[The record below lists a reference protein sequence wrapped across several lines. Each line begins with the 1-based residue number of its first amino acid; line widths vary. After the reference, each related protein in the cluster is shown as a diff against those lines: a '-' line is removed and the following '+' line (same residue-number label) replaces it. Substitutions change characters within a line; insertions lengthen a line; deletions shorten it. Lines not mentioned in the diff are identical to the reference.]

1 MPPTVGRHG
10 AFGRSRGRRLARRLQ
25 GFRGQ
30 AHELSLLGRAADQ
43 AGSRRPAFARDQYA
57 CRPLQHG
64 FARDRALPW
73 LRRSRSDGGR
83 SRLPLRPAG
92 GQLCRHGH
100 GAGRRSA
107 RPAEGR
113 RGGLCRQPSCA
124 LPSLELAP
132 GRPHRFAPG
141 NPAGGPDGAV
151 QRRRRR
157 RGGRGA
163 PRRTHR
169 PRMRRDLPHRDAG
182 SGSGPNRSFRP
193 EVHVQAAP
201 WLAVAKPGGDAP
213 AAYAALPEA
222 AAFPA
227 GRGERRL
234 DHRPRDHQV
243 EMAAAAVLEDGDL
256 VVRAAAGDSV

>member
-92 GQLCRHGH
+92 GQLCRYGH

-113 RGGLCRQPSCA
+113 RGGLCRQPPCA

-151 QRRRRR
+151 QRCRRR

-163 PRRTHR
+163 PRRNSSSANAAR
-169 PRMRRDLPHRDAG
+169 SAASRRWI
-182 SGSGPNRSFRP
+182 GSGPNRSFRP
-193 EVHVQAAP
+193 EATFAAP

-256 VVRAAAGDSV
+256 VGRAAAGDSV